1 VNRSTTA
8 SWVKLMAGA
17 AAITLTLAACGGD
30 DGDSDP
36 DAADPDTSS
45 EVASPSEPTDSEAS
59 STESAAVTPPSGDI
73 TNDECAGN
81 ATSANFFKVGGILP
95 ITGTLSAL
103 GPPEISGVGLAVS
116 DINAAGGVNGADAC
130 HNILDSGDSTDLS
143 IVQASANQLV
153 RGEPSVVI
161 GAASS
166 SVSEAVI
173 DTFTDAQI
181 TQVSPANTAVSLS
194 GISPFYFRTA
204 PPDGVQGSAL
214 GTLIAQ
220 DGNQRLAFI
229 VFNDTYGTGL
239 RDAVQTTFEGSGGE
253 CVYGCKGDGDEF
265 PAGQTTFQAEV
276 AAATGAN
283 PDAIVVLAFEE
294 TGNIVP
300 ELANS
305 GFDMSRTYYTD
316 GNTQTYEETLPPG
329 ILEGAKGTIPG
340 ADSSDEFKARFN
352 EWYQLAE
359 GSELSDYSYSAESY
373 DATIL
378 AALAATLGGANDSAT
393 IQENYAAVS
402 GAIEGS
408 TECLSY
414 TECVDLLADGTDIKY
429 TGPSGIG
436 PINEQNDPSSAFV
449 GIYQFNAQNVNEL
462 IGTVEGFSE

>member
-1 VNRSTTA
+1 MNRRSTTFR
-8 SWVKLMAGA
+8 LA
-17 AAITLTLAACGGD
+17 AAAAVSTLVLAACGGGD
-30 DGDSDP
+30 DEGNEASESD
-36 DAADPDTSS
+36 
-45 EVASPSEPTDSEAS
+45 SPSETTSETTG
-59 STESAAVTPPSGDI
+59 STESSAPAPTGEI

-81 ATSANFFKVGGILP
+81 VTSADSFKVGGILP

-103 GPPEISGVGLAVS
+103 GPPEIAGVGLAVS
-116 DINAAGGVNGADAC
+116 DINAAGGVNGAQAC

-220 DGNQRLAFI
+220 DGYQRLAFI

-253 CVYGCKGDGDEF
+253 CVYGCTGDGDEF

-316 GNTQTYEETLPPG
+316 GNTQTYEETLPAG

-359 GSELSDYSYSAESY
+359 GSDLSDYSYSAESY

-378 AALAATLGGANDSAT
+378 AALAAAKGGANDSAT
-393 IQENYAAVS
+393 VQENYAAVS
-402 GAIEGS
+402 GAVEGS
-408 TECLSY
+408 TECMSY
-414 TECVDLLADGTDIKY
+414 AECLELVTAGEDIKY

-436 PINEQNDPSSAFV
+436 AINDQNDPSSAFV
-449 GIYQFNAQNVNEL
+449 GIYQFNANNVNEL
-462 IGTVEGFSE
+462 VGTVEGFSE